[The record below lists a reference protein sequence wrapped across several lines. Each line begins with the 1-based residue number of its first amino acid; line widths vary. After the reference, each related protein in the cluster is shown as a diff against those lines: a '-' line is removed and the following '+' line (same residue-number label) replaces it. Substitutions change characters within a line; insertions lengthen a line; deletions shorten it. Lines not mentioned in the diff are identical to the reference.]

1 MVVIIV
7 TVIHHK
13 FLNEM
18 RKKVSVWG
26 IGIVLFS
33 PRLLGSKTD
42 FLKDSKISD
51 STLWGGKTH
60 FLDCS
65 DLGEWHPSFSCQ
77 SEFWTSSDRET
88 GARRHWE
95 FRLHCF
101 YRYWGIG
108 IEHTYVSTASFLT
121 LNPTAGLPG
130 GSQVSLDP
138 WGSPPGGLHPYSRHF
153 KKT

>member
-1 MVVIIV
+1 MVIIV

-26 IGIVLFS
+26 IGVVLFS

-51 STLWGGKTH
+51 STPRSGKTH

-65 DLGEWHPSFSCQ
+65 DLGE
-77 SEFWTSSDRET
+77 
-88 GARRHWE
+88 
-95 FRLHCF
+95 
-101 YRYWGIG
+101 
-108 IEHTYVSTASFLT
+108 
-121 LNPTAGLPG
+121 
-130 GSQVSLDP
+130 
-138 WGSPPGGLHPYSRHF
+138 
-153 KKT
+153 